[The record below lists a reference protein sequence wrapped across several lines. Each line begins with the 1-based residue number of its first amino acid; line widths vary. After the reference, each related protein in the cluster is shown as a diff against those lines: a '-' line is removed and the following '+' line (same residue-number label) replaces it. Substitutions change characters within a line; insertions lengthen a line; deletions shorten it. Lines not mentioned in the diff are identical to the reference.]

1 MLTEVVLRHARV
13 MSVISLKLL
22 GRQKRPTASQL
33 ETASDVQVLNQYNDT
48 FSMNKVVATVP
59 WWTSASWE
67 VNSIIHQPGPDI
79 SSWR

>member
-1 MLTEVVLRHARV
+1 MLAEAVLRHVRV
-13 MSVISLKLL
+13 MSVLALKLP

-33 ETASDVQVLNQYNDT
+33 ETASDVQVQNQDNDN
-48 FSMNKVVATVP
+48 FFMNKVVGTVP